1 MERFGQYILLEKVA
15 SGGMAELFKAKK
27 LGIEGF
33 ERLLAIK
40 RILPHLSSDDEFI
53 EMFIAEAKLI
63 ARLSHKNIAQVYDF
77 GKTDQNYFI
86 AMEYI
91 RGKDLKA
98 ILKKCQERNINLPV
112 ALAVFIAKEAAA
124 ALSCAHGQKDA
135 AGKNLD
141 IIHRDVSPQ
150 NILISYEGEVK
161 VVDFGIAKATTH
173 AKTTTGL
180 LKGKLAYMSPEQA
193 WGKAIDQRSDLF
205 SLGIVLYEMLT
216 GLRLFKGDT
225 EINTLEK
232 VREAKIEALPSFIN
246 ADVPSDLEAKTL
258 KALEKEAADRY
269 QLASDMEAELGD
281 TLFKLLSV
289 DPSHI
294 LRRFMQDL
302 FRAEIEEEQKA
313 EKHEDTISIQHKQE
327 YTSSPG
333 QREEQKLLPARRV
346 YPYIITVS
354 LALVI
359 IVATVLFWP
368 RADEKATVQA
378 PQQPPAHKTEQIQVN
393 SEPKK
398 QESKIQKVVEEESY
412 GGLTVNAIP
421 WANISISG
429 KSYGT
434 TPITLDNIKAGIYS
448 VKLENPKFPDWD
460 TKITISKGKTTKIAH
475 RFSGFG
481 TLVVNATPWGK
492 VYMDG
497 SLIGQ
502 TPLTLDKIPT
512 RKHEIKVSREGY
524 EDFIKTFDMKEGE
537 TERISVRLNKESE

>member
-98 ILKKCQERNINLPV
+98 IQKRCEERNIKLPLS
-112 ALAVFIAKEAAA
+112 LAVFIAKEAAA
-124 ALSCAHGQKDA
+124 ALSYAHSQKDS
-135 AGKNLD
+135 AGKNLN

-193 WGKAIDQRSDLF
+193 WGKTIDQRSDIF

-216 GLRLFKGDT
+216 GQRLFKGDT
-225 EINTLEK
+225 EINTLER

-246 ADVPSDLEAKTL
+246 ADVPPDLEAETL
-258 KALEKEAADRY
+258 KALKKEVAERY

-294 LRRFMQDL
+294 LRRFMKDL

-313 EKHEDTISIQHKQE
+313 EIQEETVSIQYKQE
-327 YTSSPG
+327 HTPLPR
-333 QREEQKLLPARRV
+333 QREEQKSSPARTI
-346 YPYIITVS
+346 YPYIITIS

-359 IVATVLFWP
+359 IVATILFWP
-368 RADEKATVQA
+368 RADEKANVQVL
-378 PQQPPAHKTEQIQVN
+378 QQPPAHKTEQIPVE
-393 SEPKK
+393 SKPKQ
-398 QESKIQKVVEEESY
+398 QESMIEKVVEEESY
-412 GGLTVNAIP
+412 GSLTVSTIP
-421 WANISISG
+421 WANIFING
-429 KSYGT
+429 KNYGT
-434 TPITLDNIKAGIYS
+434 TPITLDTLKAGLYS
-448 VKLENPKFPDWD
+448 VRLENPKFPDWE
-460 TKITISKGKTTKIAH
+460 TKVTIAKGKTTKIAH
-475 RFSGFG
+475 KFSGFG
-481 TLVVNATPWGK
+481 ALIVNATPWGT
-492 VYMDG
+492 VFLDG
-497 SLIGQ
+497 TLIGQ

-512 RKHEIKVSREGY
+512 RKHEIKVSKEGY
-524 EDFIKTFDMKEGE
+524 EDFIKTFTMKEGE